1 MTKREMF
8 VEIRKAVS
16 ANDEMVTFIDRQIE
30 LLDRKSSAERKPT
43 ATQKENEGFKTDI
56 LMTLSGADE
65 PMSIKALQETIPS
78 IAKLSNQ
85 RVSHLLKALVD
96 SGQVVKVYVKKVPLF
111 SLA

>member
-8 VEIRKAVS
+8 LAIREVVADN
-16 ANDEMVTFIDRQIE
+16 ADMVAFIDRE
-30 LLDRKSSAERKPT
+30 VGLLAKKSASRKPT
-43 ATQKENEGFKTDI
+43 ATQKENEGFKTEI
-56 LMTLSGADE
+56 LVALSGADE
-65 PMSIKALQETIPS
+65 PMSIKALQEAVPS